1 MIVSGPSL
9 PEITCAASLA
19 HHGLLGSVSEV
30 MLRDV
35 DLSSIPARHQASL
48 ASCVKTSV
56 SIENVSGCDLV
67 AILDSLN
74 CQALRRLSVE
84 ETRALVQAMESGVEK
99 VKLWPQVTL
108 DIEALTG
115 YSGQGVCRHVELQDD
130 TMDRYKEEMVTWA
143 RSRKWRIHLDEDYL
157 RDWSIIRKLSFTKM
171 VITPV

>member
-1 MIVSGPSL
+1 MQTTCQALPPPLPLKLTEVCQRREDKKIILFQNLFVLETRGIINTDLIGSLAERVRGVIVSGPSL

-35 DLSSIPARHQASL
+35 DLSSVPTRHQASL

-84 ETRALVQAMESGVEK
+84 ETRTLVQAMESPCEEGEG
-99 VKLWPQVTL
+99 WIFWR
-108 DIEALTG
+108 DGE
-115 YSGQGVCRHVELQDD
+115 D
-130 TMDRYKEEMVTWA
+130 TETSVQR
-143 RSRKWRIHLDEDYL
+143 
-157 RDWSIIRKLSFTKM
+157 
-171 VITPV
+171 